1 LDTLK
6 LQLLG
11 ENNLMKR
18 LKALQ
23 GFTLVELM
31 AVIAIIGI
39 LAAVVYPSY
48 TKYVTKTN
56 RLGAKMALAELAQ
69 LQEEYFIANKVYATS
84 LGEGTDEEPG
94 LKIEYYGFEKHRG
107 TFHSKD
113 NGDKKGYYKIT
124 MTNVNGFTITATAD
138 SDGIQDDD
146 IDCAEFRINAIG
158 NRTATSDCW

>member
-1 LDTLK
+1 
-6 LQLLG
+6 
-11 ENNLMKR
+11 MKR

-31 AVIAIIGI
+31 VVVAIIGI

-84 LGEGTDEEPG
+84 LGEETDGSG
-94 LKIEYYGFEKHRG
+94 LKIEDYGFKKSG
-107 TFHSKD
+107 GIFYSKE
-113 NGDKKGYYKIT
+113 NGDEKGYYKIT
-124 MTNVNGFTITATAD
+124 MTNVNVFTVTATAV
-138 SDGIQDDD
+138 GIQARKDE
-146 IDCAEFRINAIG
+146 DCAEFRINAIG
-158 NRTATSDCW
+158 NRTATSDSCW